1 MQIRQATLE
10 DIDAIES
17 LWKEMAIF
25 HQKIDSYFTIIPEA
39 EVNHRTYMTGLLQD
53 NYIRI
58 YVADDAGGLLGY
70 LKAEVKAYPP
80 IYVHKNYG
88 HIGAISVTASA
99 RSKGVGRKL
108 LSVALEWFRE
118 QGLQRVECGV
128 AVENPLSQGF
138 WKGMGFR
145 GFMETHVLN
154 I

>member
-1 MQIRQATLE
+1 MQIRLATME

-39 EVNHRTYMTGLLQD
+39 ETNHRAFMTGLLQD
-53 NYIRI
+53 ESKRI
-58 YVADDAGGLLGY
+58 FVADEAGCLLGY
-70 LKAEVKAYPP
+70 LMADIKVYPP

-99 RSKGVGRKL
+99 LRKGVGRKL
-108 LSVALEWFRE
+108 LGAALEWYRE

-138 WKGMGFR
+138 WKGVGFR
-145 GFMETHVLN
+145 GFMEMHVLN
-154 I
+154 L